1 MFLSKILPNKI
12 IQKKWI
18 KTGKINLDD
27 PFELQ
32 EKIHYYLK
40 RYQRIKI
47 TRDGYVYVLK
57 LVIFGL
63 GGNKKRART

>member
-1 MFLSKILPNKI
+1 MFLSKVLSNKI
-12 IQKKWI
+12 VKKKWI

-63 GGNKKRART
+63 GGNKKRAKT